1 MDGAKGQGEFSF
13 PISEKEFHQL
23 RQGLESAN
31 YRSLGKESQAS
42 RHGRP
47 AAKTIQAWQPVDPH
61 KIGQQLSK
69 ALFTGEVGERFRSA
83 QEMAS
88 IQKDTRCGVILQL
101 DPTVPELARLLALPW
116 ELLLDPEDSEFLLPD
131 RRWPLLRSLD
141 VRWSHAP
148 LPPATD
154 CLNLLIL
161 TAQPQGLARLAADDE
176 IRKIQDACH
185 PGDRIK
191 IEILRAATPEALR
204 PKLEDADLLH
214 FIGHGSADPTTGEG
228 SLALEDGQGGRRDL
242 GAKELARICRDL
254 HRLRLITLNACDTAL
269 VTGEDVGL
277 NPFAG
282 VATALI
288 QQGIPA
294 VIAMQWTLSD
304 PAGIRFGEAL
314 YRSLATKGD
323 LLEAVEAGR
332 HAIHI
337 AEKGSL
343 EWATPVLYLHNQAE
357 VLLIGERPSEAPPE
371 PLPQEVITPPP
382 RQKPRPSRWVAVVGG
397 LLLVVAVIVGM
408 QMTSP
413 KSPAEQGDTTK
424 HLLIDPG
431 ISSDKKPAI
440 ETTPPPPPPPAKKEI
455 PLQALVSGKIGILV
469 IDRNT
474 GQPDRD
480 VAMAIE
486 AALVRSG
493 DLNTFIPRLETGQA
507 EYVERLASGDLSALP
522 GKGRTPWGV
531 EYLLVS
537 TATRKALPAPATHIE
552 NIGLTLNSRLITA
565 NQKIVVKRV
574 SEYQTGSGG
583 SLDTALT
590 QAADRCLM
598 EIITTLNG
606 ENNDESET

>member
-13 PISEKEFHQL
+13 PIPEKTFHHL
-23 RQGLESAN
+23 RQGLEIAS
-31 YRSLGKESQAS
+31 YRSLGQESRAS

-47 AAKTIQAWQPVDPH
+47 SARTIEAWQPVVPLE
-61 KIGQQLSK
+61 IGRLLSK
-69 ALFTGEVGERFRSA
+69 ALFAGEIGERFRAA

-88 IQKDTRCGVILQL
+88 VQKDTRCGVILQL

-116 ELLLDPEDSEFLLPD
+116 ELLLDPEDGEFLLPD

-148 LPPATD
+148 LPPSTD
-154 CLNLLIL
+154 SLRLLIL
-161 TAQPQGLARLAADDE
+161 TAQPSGLPRLAADEE
-176 IRKIQDACH
+176 IRKIQEACH
-185 PGDRIK
+185 PGDRIQV
-191 IEILRAATPEALR
+191 EVLQQATPEALR
-204 PKLEDADLLH
+204 PRLEDADLLH
-214 FIGHGSADPTTGEG
+214 FIGHGSADPLTGEG

-357 VLLIGERPSEAPPE
+357 VLLIGERVPETTTGQPP
-371 PLPQEVITPPP
+371 QGDITPPP
-382 RQKPRPSRWVAVVGG
+382 PTKPRPSRWAPLVGG
-397 LLLVVAVIVGM
+397 ILLIVAVIVGF
-408 QMTSP
+408 QTSGP
-413 KSPAEQGDTTK
+413 GTQKEEPTTQGPVIGQDEVTQKEPTTRT
-424 HLLIDPG
+424 L
-431 ISSDKKPAI
+431 
-440 ETTPPPPPPPAKKEI
+440 PPPPPPPVKKEI
-455 PLQALVSGKIGILV
+455 PLQAMVPGKIGILV
-469 IDRNT
+469 LDRNT
-474 GQPDRD
+474 GKPDRD

-486 AALVRSG
+486 AALTKSG
-493 DLNTFIPRLETGQA
+493 DYRTYIPRLETGQ
-507 EYVERLASGDLSALP
+507 EDYVERLASGDLSKLP
-522 GKGRTPWGV
+522 GNGQVPWGV

-537 TATRKALPAPATHIE
+537 TAVRKSLPASAAHIE
-552 NIGLTLNSRLITA
+552 NIGLTLSSRLIAA
-565 NQKIVVKRV
+565 NEKIIVKRT

-583 SLDTALT
+583 SLDTALA

-598 EIITTLNG
+598 DIITKLNG
-606 ENNDESET
+606 EQNDENEV